1 MEVSLTSVGPP
12 VEIVPGGALR
22 LGPRAVVPAKRLL
35 DDLKPVL
42 GFPDRV
48 SDPGAAAYFMYRG
61 AHLPEH
67 EPLFEEAGLR
77 FDITVIPPRVLGEEY
92 IKTKGHYHSQAP
104 DGLNYPEVYQV
115 LQGKAVLLLQKPGND
130 PGEVED
136 LIAVRAFPG
145 DAIVIPPGYGHV
157 TINPCRETLVM
168 ANLIASECRS
178 DYGPFVKLR
187 GASFYLTTS
196 GFVRNRLYSRSP
208 PPRVVDARA
217 PMGFD
222 GPLSIYELFVR
233 RPGAW
238 AFLTRPSALPSSR
251 TPWILPRR
259 TL

>member
-1 MEVSLTSVGPP
+1 LPRLTLSGEVVEFEVGGPIPLGRGLVPPSVR
-12 VEIVPGGALR
+12 R
-22 LGPRAVVPAKRLL
+22 LG
-35 DDLKPVL
+35 DLVPVL
-42 GFPDRV
+42 SHPEAV
-48 SDPGAAAYFMYRG
+48 EDPERPAYFMYRG
-61 AHLPEH
+61 VHLPEH

-92 IKTKGHYHSQAP
+92 IKTKGHYHSRAP

-115 LQGKAVLLLQKPGND
+115 LQGKAVLLLQRPGDD
-130 PGEVED
+130 PSEVED

-145 DAIVIPPGYGHV
+145 DAVVVPPGYGHV

-168 ANLIASECRS
+168 ANLVASECRS
-178 DYGPFVKLR
+178 DYRPFVKLR
-187 GASFYLTTS
+187 GASFHLTTS
-196 GFVRNRLYSRSP
+196 GFVRNRLYSKSP

-217 PMGFD
+217 PLGFD

-238 AFLTRPSALPSSR
+238 TFLTRPSALPGSS
-251 TPWILPRR
+251 TPWNLPRR

>member
-1 MEVSLTSVGPP
+1 MKVQLTSTGPLI
-12 VEIVPGGALR
+12 EIVPGDTIM
-22 LGPRAVVPAKRLL
+22 LGPRTVAPAKRLF

-42 GFPDRV
+42 RFPDGI
-48 SDPGAAAYFMYRG
+48 SDPGATAYFMYRG
-61 AHLPEH
+61 VHLPEH
-67 EPLFEEAGLR
+67 EALFEAAGVR
-77 FDITVIPPRVLGEEY
+77 FDITVTPPRVLGEEY
-92 IKTKGHYHSQAP
+92 IKTRGHYHSRAP

-115 LQGKAVLLLQKPGND
+115 LQGKAVLLLQRPGND
-130 PGEVED
+130 PSEVED

-145 DAIVIPPGYGHV
+145 DAVVVPPGYGHV

-168 ANLIASECRS
+168 ANLVASECRS
-178 DYGPFVKLR
+178 DYRPFVKLR
-187 GASFYLTTS
+187 GASFHLTTS
-196 GFVRNRLYSRSP
+196 GFVRNRLYSKSP

-217 PMGFD
+217 PLGFD

-238 AFLTRPSALPSSR
+238 TFLTRPSALPSSS